1 MKTTEPK
8 QTNRTTGILAAMD
21 YLKTSQVKSP
31 PTLLKTFVSIPREV
45 LARMIRRPL
54 TVLPP
59 LDISRL

>member
-1 MKTTEPK
+1 MKT
-8 QTNRTTGILAAMD
+8 TNRTTGILAALD
-21 YLKTSQVKSP
+21 YLNNLKTSQVKSP

-54 TVLPP
+54 GVLPP